1 MPGPSLAGGR
11 GYGGLLEI
19 FIAKFSKGRVLS
31 GFAFKFP
38 KEIIALAK
46 SGGGMVVNLPPAK
59 KI

>member
-11 GYGGLLEI
+11 GYGGL

-31 GFAFKFP
+31 GFTFKFP
-38 KEIIALAK
+38 KAIIALAK